1 MALNPAHCKVL
12 MNDGHTYVG
21 YISSDGKAITVYT
34 DELDDAMCVGWFQLI
49 DGELHDVLGTSGTV
63 VKVGEISK

>member
-12 MNDGHTYVG
+12 MNDGLTYVG

-34 DELDDAMCVGWFQLI
+34 DELDDAMCVGWFHLI
-49 DGELHDVLGTSGTV
+49 DGELVDVMHDGVSVG
-63 VKVGEISK
+63 KVGE

>member
-12 MNDGHTYVG
+12 MSDGLTYVG

-34 DELDDAMCVGWFQLI
+34 DELDDAMCVGRFQLI
-49 DGELHDVLGTSGTV
+49 EGELWDVFPMSGTKH
-63 VKVGEISK
+63 KVGEIKE